1 MAQFI
6 KDTYAAG
13 KKAVTAGINK
23 AKEKLNWQSRYKIL
37 LIGETGSGKT
47 SFLNLICNYNLVQTL
62 GFQAGVKEFHSFHE
76 MKFES
81 DSSKMESKTNNA
93 TMYKIE
99 IGSWPVGVIDTPGFG
114 DSRGMEEDKK
124 HVGKIIEA
132 LKDETYINCV
142 CLVIN
147 GRAARMSGSLKYVLS
162 EVTSILPKTVVKNVI
177 VVFTNTTSLLHL
189 TFDIPELKK
198 YFGCEI
204 TRNFC
209 IENPYCLFEKAKENP
224 RGLTMD
230 MIAEGLKDEF
240 EKTAKTLDKMF
251 TQIKEF
257 EQVHTNDFMVL
268 YNKKQE
274 VEKTVLITLVKYNN
288 QMALEKMLAKETE
301 RLEAA
306 ILSKSFHEGFESEVE
321 HFKPENTSR
330 HNTICGAPGC
340 YSNCHT
346 PCYLDK
352 SFDKETFKY
361 CGGVGG
367 VWCHTCGHS
376 YRDHYHNEVIFNKV
390 KEKVIDKDTKAKY
403 DTAKSEEEK
412 SRIAKTNLENQKIE
426 CEQEKK
432 RLSEK
437 LVEAIEEF
445 QKLGVSRSYLI
456 LLENQLYLIEQY
468 LKAEVGNKDYL
479 EKTKQDLKNKIAVVK
494 ESVK

>member
-13 KKAVTAGINK
+13 KKAVTAGINI

-62 GFQAGVKEFHSFHE
+62 GFQAGVKEFHAFHKME
-76 MKFES
+76 FES

-93 TMYKIE
+93 TMYNIE
-99 IGSWPVGVIDTPGFG
+99 IGSWPVGVRIDTPGFG

-132 LKDETYINCV
+132 LEDETYINCV

-189 TFDIPELKK
+189 SFDIPELKK

-204 TRNFC
+204 THNFC

-240 EKTAKTLDKMF
+240 EKTTRSLEKMF

-274 VEKTVLITLVKYNN
+274 VEKTVLITLVEYNN
-288 QMALEKMLAKETE
+288 QMELEKKLAKETE
-301 RLEAA
+301 KLIAA

-321 HFKPENTSR
+321 RFIVESTSH

-340 YSNCHT
+340 YSNCHIN
-346 PCYLDK
+346 CSLDK
-352 SFDKETFKY
+352 LFDKETFKN
-361 CGGVGG
+361 CVGI
-367 VWCHTCGHS
+367 WCHTCGHS
-376 YRDHYHNEVIFNKV
+376 YRDHYHTEVIFKRV
-390 KEKVIDKDTKAKY
+390 KEKRIDKDTKAKY
-403 DTAKSEEEK
+403 DAAKFEEEK
-412 SRIAKTNLENQKIE
+412 SRIAKTNLENQKVE

-468 LKAEVGNKDYL
+468 LKAEVDNKDYL
-479 EKTKQDLKNKIAVVK
+479 EKTKKHLKNKIAVVK